1 LTNAIIG
8 RSSPQSEKDE
18 MLRKGCLIGALLAA
32 SLSPLPAPAG
42 SAFKGGNT
50 NPGAKYVPYG
60 GSVGK
65 FHTNPGGKY
74 IYRGYGSKFHTNPG
88 GKYVYPGWSSAP
100 R

>member
-1 LTNAIIG
+1 MVRTFA
-8 RSSPQSEKDE
+8 
-18 MLRKGCLIGALLAA
+18 LIGAIVGAA
-32 SLSPLPAPAG
+32 LSPLPAAAD
-42 SAFKGGNT
+42 SALKGGGTNT
-50 NPGAKYVPYG
+50 GGKYVPYG

-88 GKYVYPGWSSAP
+88 GKYAYPGWSSAP